1 MGCRAHGSPRRRV
14 TTAGVIPVKAGT
26 TWARSDRTPK
36 GASMTSADL
45 LLDAFGRIRET
56 VVEAVMGLTPE
67 QLAFRPAPDANSIA
81 WLVWHLTRV
90 QDDHIA
96 DAMKAEQVWTSGE
109 WAPKFG
115 LPAGSYHPV
124 SGHRPGRGAAVKAV
138 PAEVLI
144 ASYDA
149 VHARPLCFVPPL
161 SDPALPR
168 VVADSWAPPV
178 TLGVRIISVISDDL
192 QHAGSAM

>member
-45 LLDAFGRIRET
+45 LLDAFGRVRET

-67 QLAFRPAPDANSIA
+67 QLAFRPALDANSIA
-81 WLVWHLTRV
+81 GLVWHLARV
-90 QDDHIA
+90 QDDHGA
-96 DAMKAEQVWTSGE
+96 DATKSEQVGTPGD

-115 LPAGSYHPV
+115 LPPGTRGTGYRHS
-124 SGHRPGRGAAVKAV
+124 SGQVATVKV
-138 PAEVLI
+138 DSAEVLT
-144 ASYDA
+144 AYYDA
-149 VHARPLCFVPPL
+149 VHQRTLRFVTTL
-161 SDPALPR
+161 TDADLPR
-168 VVADSWAPPV
+168 IVDDSWDPPV
-178 TLGVRIISVISDDL
+178 TLGVRLISVISDDL
-192 QHAGSAM
+192 Q